1 VATHRFRAPTKII
14 TTQRAPQDTPPFLLS
29 LVDDIQVLDTAMYF
43 LSYFLHIYFSWF
55 GWDSCTEEVD
65 NLTVKIM
72 SR

>member
-1 VATHRFRAPTKII
+1 VATHRFRAPTNII
-14 TTQRAPQDTPPFLLS
+14 TTQQAPQSFLLS
-29 LVDDIQVLDTAMYF
+29 LVDDIQVLDTTMYF

-65 NLTVKIM
+65 NLMVKIM